1 MTLTNL
7 GKYIET
13 YDERNQNRL
22 GADSVVGISTSKE
35 FIETKAKLDGVSL
48 KSYKVV
54 PPKYFAYVAD
64 TSRRGEKI
72 SLSYNSSD
80 DEYLVSSISTVFR
93 VKEPELLSSEF
104 LFMYFNRPEF
114 DRFARYN
121 SWGSARETFSWDD
134 MCDIEIDLPPLHI
147 QEKYVA
153 IYKAMLANQKA
164 YENGLED
171 LKLTC
176 DGYFDKL
183 KKDRSLYKKLGNFIE
198 KNELR
203 NIDKK
208 LNKEH
213 VRGISNKKEFI
224 LTKADI
230 SKTDLSKFL
239 VIPENFFA
247 YNSRTDGRDMLVLAI
262 NKLDEP
268 VIVTWNY
275 NSFNIIDNKL
285 KELNPDFLFAF
296 FKRAEFDRLVRF
308 MSWGS
313 SQELFSWDILCDV
326 KIPVPNIEIQNSIAQ
341 LYNVY
346 LERKQINERLKQ
358 QIKDICPILIAGATK
373 EANANA

>member
-1 MTLTNL
+1 M
-7 GKYIET
+7 KYKLVDLIEQI
-13 YDERNQNRL
+13 DIRNTKGQYGL
-22 GADSVVGISTSKE
+22 SSVKGISIQKV
-35 FIETKAKLDGVSL
+35 FIETKANMDGVSL
-48 KSYKVV
+48 TPYKLVE
-54 PPKYFAYVAD
+54 PNTFAYVTV
-64 TSRRGEKI
+64 TSRNGEKI
-72 SLSYNSSD
+72 TLAYNNSTNT
-80 DEYLVSSISTVFR
+80 YIVSSSYIVFK
-93 VKEPELLSSEF
+93 VKNPNLLSSEF

-114 DRFARYN
+114 DRYSRYN

-134 MCDIEIDLPPLHI
+134 LCDIEIDLPPLHI

-153 IYKAMLANQKA
+153 VYKSMLDNQKA
-164 YENGLED
+164 YETGLED
-171 LKLTC
+171 LKLVC

-203 NIDKK
+203 NTDKK
-208 LNKEH
+208 FGKEH

-224 LTKADI
+224 LTKADV

-239 VIPENFFA
+239 IIPKNFFA
-247 YNSRTDGRDMLVLAI
+247 YNSRTDGRNMLVLAI

-275 NSFNIIDNKL
+275 NSFNIIDNKIQ
-285 KELNPDFLFAF
+285 ELNPDFLYAF

-313 SQELFSWDILCDV
+313 SQELFSWDSLYDV
-326 KIPVPNIEIQNSIAQ
+326 KIPVPDIKIQNSIAQ

-358 QIKDICPILIAGATK
+358 QIKALCPILITGAIK
-373 EANANA
+373 EASANA

>member
-22 GADSVVGISTSKE
+22 GADSVVGISTGKE

-72 SLSYNSSD
+72 SLSYNSSN

-114 DRFARYN
+114 DRFSRYN

-153 IYKAMLANQKA
+153 IYKAMLANQKV

-171 LKLTC
+171 LKLVC
-176 DGYFDKL
+176 DVT
-183 KKDRSLYKKLGNFIE
+183 IE
-198 KNELR
+198 KLR
-203 NIDKK
+203 REMPSEAIGRYI
-208 LNKEH
+208 EQ
-213 VRGISNKKEFI
+213 VREMNSNLEI
-224 LTKADI
+224 TLEQGVNI
-230 SKTDLSKFL
+230 SKRFITPQRSNADLSKRL
-239 VIPENFFA
+239 VVRQGQFVYSAQLNNENVAIAYREEEDCVVSPVYTVFFNKHKDILLDK
-247 YNSRTDGRDMLVLAI
+247 YLMLWL
-262 NKLDEP
+262 
-268 VIVTWNY
+268 
-275 NSFNIIDNKL
+275 S
-285 KELNPDFLFAF
+285 
-296 FKRAEFDRLVRF
+296 RAEWGRF
-308 MSWGS
+308 VYWQSTGS
-313 SQELFSWDILCDV
+313 SYEFLQWDSVINT
-326 KIPVPNIEIQNSIAQ
+326 KIPIPDIHIQQSIVDI
-341 LYNVY
+341 YNAY
-346 LERKQINERLKQ
+346 ITRTQINERLKQ
-358 QIKDICPILIAGATK
+358 QIKDICPILIAGAIK

>member
-1 MTLTNL
+1 M
-7 GKYIET
+7 KYKLVDLIEQI
-13 YDERNQNRL
+13 DKRNTKGQYGL
-22 GADSVVGISTSKE
+22 SSVKGISIQKV
-35 FIETKAKLDGVSL
+35 FIETKANMDGVSL
-48 KSYKVV
+48 TPYKLVE
-54 PPKYFAYVAD
+54 PNTFAYVTV
-64 TSRRGEKI
+64 TSRNGEKI
-72 SLSYNSSD
+72 TLAYNNSINT
-80 DEYLVSSISTVFR
+80 YIVSSSYIVFK
-93 VKEPELLSSEF
+93 VKKQNLLSSEF

-114 DRFARYN
+114 DRFSRYN

-153 IYKAMLANQKA
+153 IYKSMLDNQKS
-164 YENGLED
+164 YETGLED
-171 LKLTC
+171 LKLVC

-183 KKDRSLYKKLGNFIE
+183 KKDSSLYKKLGNFIE

-203 NIDKK
+203 NTDKK
-208 LNKEH
+208 FSEEH

-224 LTKADI
+224 PTKADV

-239 VIPENFFA
+239 IIPKNFFS

-275 NSFNIIDNKL
+275 NSFKIIDNKIQ
-285 KELNPDFLFAF
+285 ELNPDFLYAF

-313 SQELFSWDILCDV
+313 SQELFSWDSLCDV
-326 KIPVPNIEIQNSIAQ
+326 KIPVPNIEIQSSIAQ

>member
-13 YDERNQNRL
+13 YDERSENRL
-22 GADSVVGISTSKE
+22 GADSVVGISTGKE

-48 KSYKVV
+48 KYYKVV

-121 SWGSARETFSWDD
+121 SWGSARETFSWND

-171 LKLTC
+171 LKLVC
-176 DGYFDKL
+176 DAT
-183 KKDRSLYKKLGNFIE
+183 IE
-198 KNELR
+198 KLR
-203 NIDKK
+203 REMPSEAIREYIEQTDERNDGLGVDSVRGLSIDKK
-208 LNKEH
+208 
-213 VRGISNKKEFI
+213 II
-224 LTKADI
+224 PTKAKMSGVSLSNYKLFKPNEI
-230 SKTDLSKFL
+230 AYVTVTSRNGEKITIAQNNTTEKYLVSSSYITFKITDKEILL
-239 VIPENFFA
+239 PE
-247 YNSRTDGRDMLVLAI
+247 
-262 NKLDEP
+262 
-268 VIVTWNY
+268 
-275 NSFNIIDNKL
+275 
-285 KELNPDFLFAF
+285 FLFMYF
-296 FKRAEFDRLVRF
+296 NRDNFDRFARF
-308 MSWGS
+308 NSWGS
-313 SQELFSWDILCDV
+313 ARETYNWEDLIEFEIPIPDI
-326 KIPVPNIEIQNSIAQ
+326 NIQQSIVDI
-341 LYNVY
+341 YNAY
-346 LERKQINERLKQ
+346 ITRKQINERLKQ
-358 QIKDICPILIAGATK
+358 QIKDICPILIAGAIK

>member
-1 MTLTNL
+1 MTLTKL
-7 GKYIET
+7 GKYLET

-22 GADSVVGISTSKE
+22 NASHVVGISTSKE
-35 FIETKAKLDGVSL
+35 FITTKAKLDGVSL

-54 PPKYFAYVAD
+54 PPKHFAYVAD

-72 SLSYNSSD
+72 SLSYNTSNE
-80 DEYLVSSISTVFR
+80 EYLVSSISTVFK
-93 VKEPELLSSEF
+93 VKDIEELSPEF

-114 DRFARYN
+114 DRFSRYN

-134 MCDIEIDLPPLHI
+134 MCDIEIDLPPLDI

-153 IYKAMLANQKA
+153 IYKTMLANQKA

-171 LKLTC
+171 LKLVC

-183 KKDRSLYKKLGNFIE
+183 KKDHSLYKKLGNFIE

-203 NIDKK
+203 NSDKK
-208 LNKEH
+208 FDKEH

-239 VIPENFFA
+239 VIPKNFFA
-247 YNSRTDGRDMLVLAI
+247 YNSRTDGRNMLVLAI
-262 NKLDEP
+262 NKLDKP

-275 NSFNIIDNKL
+275 NSFNVIDDKL
-285 KELNPDFLFAF
+285 QELNPDFLYAF

-313 SQELFSWDILCDV
+313 SQELFSWDSLCDV
-326 KIPVPNIEIQNSIAQ
+326 KIPVPDIEIQNSIAQ
-341 LYNVY
+341 LYTVY

-358 QIKDICPILIAGATK
+358 QIKDICPILIAGAIK
-373 EANANA
+373 EANSNA

>member
-35 FIETKAKLDGVSL
+35 FIETKAKLDGISL

-313 SQELFSWDILCDV
+313 SQELFSWDSLCDV

>member
-1 MTLTNL
+1 MTLTKL
-7 GKYIET
+7 GMYLET
-13 YDERNQNRL
+13 YDERNQDRL
-22 GADSVVGISTSKE
+22 DATHVVGISTSKE

-54 PPKYFAYVAD
+54 PPQHFAYVSD

-72 SLSYNSSD
+72 SLSYNASD
-80 DEYLVSSISTVFR
+80 EEYLVSSISTVFK
-93 VKEPELLSSEF
+93 VIDNDLLSSEF

-114 DRFARYN
+114 DRFSRYN

-134 MCDIEIDLPPLHI
+134 MCDIEIELPPLRI

-171 LKLTC
+171 LKLVC

-183 KKDRSLYKKLGNFIE
+183 KKDRSLYKRLGIFIE

-203 NIDKK
+203 NSDKK
-208 LNKEH
+208 FDKEH
-213 VRGISNKKEFI
+213 VRGISNKKEFM

-239 VIPENFFA
+239 VIPKNFFA

-262 NKLDEP
+262 NKHDEP

-275 NSFNIIDNKL
+275 NSFNVIDDKL
-285 KELNPDFLFAF
+285 QELNPDFLYAF
-296 FKRAEFDRLVRF
+296 FKRAEFDRQVRF

-313 SQELFSWDILCDV
+313 SQELLSWDSLCDV
-326 KIPVPNIEIQNSIAQ
+326 KIPVPDLEIQNSIAQ

-358 QIKDICPILIAGATK
+358 LIKDLCPILIAGAIK
-373 EANANA
+373 EANSNA

>member
-1 MTLTNL
+1 M
-7 GKYIET
+7 KYKLVDLIEQI
-13 YDERNQNRL
+13 DKRNTKGQYGL
-22 GADSVVGISTSKE
+22 SSVKGISIQKV
-35 FIETKAKLDGVSL
+35 FIETKANMDGVSL
-48 KSYKVV
+48 TPYKLVE
-54 PPKYFAYVAD
+54 PNTFAYVTV
-64 TSRRGEKI
+64 TSRNGEKI
-72 SLSYNSSD
+72 TLAYNNSINT
-80 DEYLVSSISTVFR
+80 YIVSSSYIVFK
-93 VKEPELLSSEF
+93 VKKQNLLSSEF

-114 DRFARYN
+114 DRFSRYN

-153 IYKAMLANQKA
+153 VYKSMLDNQKS
-164 YENGLED
+164 YETGLED
-171 LKLTC
+171 LKLVC

-183 KKDRSLYKKLGNFIE
+183 KKDSSLYKKLGNFIE

-203 NIDKK
+203 NTDKK
-208 LNKEH
+208 FSEEH

-224 LTKADI
+224 LTKADV

-239 VIPENFFA
+239 IIPKNFFS

-275 NSFNIIDNKL
+275 NSFKIIDNKIQ
-285 KELNPDFLFAF
+285 ELNPDFLYAF

-313 SQELFSWDILCDV
+313 SQELFSWDSLCDV
-326 KIPVPNIEIQNSIAQ
+326 KIPVPDIKIQNSIAQ

-346 LERKQINERLKQ
+346 LERKQFNERLKQ
-358 QIKDICPILIAGATK
+358 QIKSLCPILIAGAIK
-373 EANANA
+373 EANTNA

>member
-1 MTLTNL
+1 M
-7 GKYIET
+7 KYKLVDLIEQI
-13 YDERNQNRL
+13 DIRNTKGQYGL
-22 GADSVVGISTSKE
+22 SSVKGISIQKV
-35 FIETKAKLDGVSL
+35 FIETKANMDGVSL
-48 KSYKVV
+48 TPYKLVE
-54 PPKYFAYVAD
+54 PNTFAYVTV
-64 TSRRGEKI
+64 TSRNGEKI
-72 SLSYNSSD
+72 TLAYNNSTNT
-80 DEYLVSSISTVFR
+80 YIVSSSYIVFK
-93 VKEPELLSSEF
+93 VKNPNLLSSEF

-114 DRFARYN
+114 DRYSRYN

-134 MCDIEIDLPPLHI
+134 LCDIEIDLPPLHI

-153 IYKAMLANQKA
+153 VYKSMLDNQKA
-164 YENGLED
+164 YETGLED
-171 LKLTC
+171 LKLVC

-183 KKDRSLYKKLGNFIE
+183 KKNRSLYKKLGNFIE

-203 NIDKK
+203 NTDKK
-208 LNKEH
+208 FGKEH

-224 LTKADI
+224 LTKADV

-239 VIPENFFA
+239 IIPKNFFA
-247 YNSRTDGRDMLVLAI
+247 YNSRTDGRNMLVLAI

-275 NSFNIIDNKL
+275 NSFNIIDNKIQ
-285 KELNPDFLFAF
+285 ELNPDFLYAF

-313 SQELFSWDILCDV
+313 SQELFSWDSLCDV
-326 KIPVPNIEIQNSIAQ
+326 KIPVPDIKIQNSIAQ

-358 QIKDICPILIAGATK
+358 QIKDICPILIAGAIK
-373 EANANA
+373 EANENA